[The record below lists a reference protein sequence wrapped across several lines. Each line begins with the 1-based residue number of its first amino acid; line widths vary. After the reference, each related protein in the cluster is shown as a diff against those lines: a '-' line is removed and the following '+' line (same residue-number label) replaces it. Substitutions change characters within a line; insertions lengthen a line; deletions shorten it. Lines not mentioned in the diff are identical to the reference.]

1 VEETVEILT
10 DSEVAALLRCGRS
23 TLITLRSDPVDP
35 IPYSRLGRG
44 RNGSL
49 RYRRDAVLRW
59 LERRG
64 GKTETELRDA

>member
-1 VEETVEILT
+1 MEEILT
-10 DSEVAALLRCGRS
+10 EHEVAALLRCGP
-23 TLITLRSDPVDP
+23 TTLRTLRIDPIDP
-35 IPYSRLGRG
+35 IPHSRLGRG

-64 GKTETELRDA
+64 RKTKMEVSDA